1 MLVEENTALRDR
13 KWWPCFKVHHG
24 NTQYQFCMQNTLLF
38 VMIIIISYI
47 YLWCVYV
54 YLFFKNH
61 FGSFPTLH
69 LWVQSCPPCRTA
81 CKLFCWLFNY
91 GNESNVCSASGFIVK
106 SNNGKRGIAST
117 PPGHVYC
124 KEILLLVPHS
134 ACKRRNSPRSN
145 EMCLSEGLQIHRLV
159 AEASQVTIQVLSI
172 DLKRWR
178 KAGIKDGMQFVSAKW
193 VLFSVSVVW
202 DVLFVL
208 SNHCRWL
215 LTPSLLT
222 WSMSAPAQRALS

>member
-1 MLVEENTALRDR
+1 METRAMFALPSALLSSQTTESVE
-13 KWWPCFKVHHG
+13 WPPPH
-24 NTQYQFCMQNTLLF
+24 
-38 VMIIIISYI
+38 
-47 YLWCVYV
+47 
-54 YLFFKNH
+54 
-61 FGSFPTLH
+61 LH
-69 LWVQSCPPCRTA
+69 MC
-81 CKLFCWLFNY
+81 
-91 GNESNVCSASGFIVK
+91 IVK
-106 SNNGKRGIAST
+106 K
-117 PPGHVYC
+117 YC
-124 KEILLLVPHS
+124 CRCPIQPVTS
-134 ACKRRNSPRSN
+134 RNSPRSN

-222 WSMSAPAQRALS
+222 WSTPAPAQRALS